1 MLYITPH
8 TPLPHSDTRQIPGT
22 FFAPRLRYAFTFSPY
37 RYGSFPLTIPHSI
50 KSAALPVSKWRGKGC
65 SCKCRIS
72 SAHCCCH
79 NFHSRC
85 HKIRF
90 HHICKSGKSSSR
102 KIRICKC
109 PCVICSYGYCT
120 AGRRWNCE
128 RRSICWKQES
138 CSTVQYIVAWKPHF
152 ILSCHDLPG
161 T

>member
-8 TPLPHSDTRQIPGT
+8 TPLPHSDTRQIPV
-22 FFAPRLRYAFTFSPY
+22 LFSLHVSDTP
-37 RYGSFPLTIPHSI
+37 SLFPHIDMDRFLSQSPFHQKRCTSCH
-50 KSAALPVSKWRGKGC
+50 KWRGKGC

-152 ILSCHDLPG
+152 ILSCHNLPG